1 MKKRNKK
8 ALLISLIIILSMVVS
23 TIYPTVS
30 YASELEEN
38 SHIQSGSTN
47 SSTGDEKVTDN
58 KKPEQTPEE
67 EKPTDNKNTEQ
78 IPEEEK
84 PAPPSIDKPRKP
96 SSSSDTDETVVINP
110 PVPPLEDVVNPPIPE
125 VVNPPIPPSEDVI
138 EKPVKQIVP
147 IPEVVKPSVSE
158 EKNDKVKDD
167 TVINPPVPP
176 KTGDNTIIIG
186 EILLVLGAI
195 VGLIILR
202 RNKNTN

>member
-58 KKPEQTPEE
+58 KKLEQTPEE

-84 PAPPSIDKPRKP
+84 PAPPSIDKLRKP

-110 PVPPLEDVVNPPIPE
+110 PVPPLED

-195 VGLIILR
+195 VVLIILR